1 VPKLQ
6 PSQSY
11 HVSKVSKR
19 FDEDISALCGAF
31 RITRDGEGIVTE
43 ARLAFG
49 GMAAIPKRAAAAE
62 AALLGRPFNETA
74 AERAAAALGQDFT
87 PLDDWRA
94 SARYR
99 LLVAGNLLRRFAIED
114 GEGGTETRVAGLLR
128 SRSTFGQP
136 HA

>member
-1 VPKLQ
+1 V
-6 PSQSY
+6 
-11 HVSKVSKR
+11 
-19 FDEDISALCGAF
+19 CGAF
-31 RITRDGEGIVTE
+31 RLTRDPERIVTE

-62 AALLGRPFNETA
+62 AALLGRAFDE
-74 AERAAAALGQDFT
+74 AAADEAASALAEDFT

-99 LLVAGNLLRRFAIED
+99 LLVAGNLIRRFALDEA
-114 GEGGTETRVAGLLR
+114 EPGTETRVAGLLH
-128 SRSTFGQP
+128 SAALVEPQ